1 MTTHGSDDAHNTSI
15 TEHAHMYRIDNCLFS
30 SPHLLDTEIQ
40 DGGLMFLLMLTAALS
55 NFTQA

>member
-1 MTTHGSDDAHNTSI
+1 MTTRGSEDAHNTSI

-30 SPHLLDTEIQ
+30 SPHLLDIEIQ

-55 NFTQA
+55 NFT